1 MKTIKSLDY
10 GTMLVYGAVLAAFWT
25 LVFGIYY
32 WLLGWAFGAQSWVID
47 MNLGLWTE
55 YTFDTAITVVW
66 RMLLNGIGGAI
77 AGLIIALAYNVVAG
91 IMGGIKLEVTDA

>member
-10 GTMLVYGAVLAAFWT
+10 GTMLLYGAVLAAVWT

-32 WLLGWAFGAQSWVID
+32 WIVGWAFGASSWLID

-55 YTFDTAITVVW
+55 YTLRTALSVIW
-66 RMLLNGIGGAI
+66 RMFVNGIGGAI
-77 AGLIIALAYNVVAG
+77 AGLIIAVVYNIVAG
-91 IMGGIKLEVTDA
+91 IMGGIKLEVE